1 MIGIGIDLESEIG
14 IGIEIGIDDIEMI
27 NISYVGNFWL
37 VIYILFYFD
46 LYFILFMNVIY
57 IMFCFEWFNIFLNIN
72 LFIISKLIGIIL

>member
-37 VIYILFYFD
+37 VIYILFY
-46 LYFILFMNVIY
+46 LCM
-57 IMFCFEWFNIFLNIN
+57 
-72 LFIISKLIGIIL
+72 LFI

>member
-37 VIYILFYFD
+37 VIYILFY
-46 LYFILFMNVIY
+46 L
-57 IMFCFEWFNIFLNIN
+57 
-72 LFIISKLIGIIL
+72 

>member
-27 NISYVGNFWL
+27 NISYVGNFRL

-46 LYFILFMNVIY
+46 LYFVLFMNVIY
-57 IMFCFEWFNIFLNIN
+57 IMFFFEWFNIFLNIN
-72 LFIISKLIGIIL
+72 LFMISKLIRKIL

>member
-27 NISYVGNFWL
+27 NISYVGNFRL

-57 IMFCFEWFNIFLNIN
+57 IIFCFEWFNIF
-72 LFIISKLIGIIL
+72 FKY

>member
-27 NISYVGNFWL
+27 NISYGGNFRL

-57 IMFCFEWFNIFLNIN
+57 IIFCFEWFNIF
-72 LFIISKLIGIIL
+72 FKY

>member
-27 NISYVGNFWL
+27 NISYVGNFRL

>member
-46 LYFILFMNVIY
+46 LYFVLFMNVIY
-57 IMFCFEWFNIFLNIN
+57 IMFFFEWFNIFLNIN
-72 LFIISKLIGIIL
+72 LFMISKLIRKIL

>member
-27 NISYVGNFWL
+27 NISYVGNFRL

-57 IMFCFEWFNIFLNIN
+57 IMFFFEWFNIF
-72 LFIISKLIGIIL
+72 FKY

>member
-1 MIGIGIDLESEIG
+1 MIGIEIDLESEIG

-27 NISYVGNFWL
+27 NISYVGNFRL

-57 IMFCFEWFNIFLNIN
+57 IIFCFEWFNIF
-72 LFIISKLIGIIL
+72 FKY